1 MEVLS
6 ESSSI
11 KSESE
16 NSQIKMKLK
25 TNTGLWHH
33 SYFQK
38 ASDTYSTWWE
48 DGGHHDSREELN
60 EMIPVISF
68 YRN

>member
-1 MEVLS
+1 
-6 ESSSI
+6 
-11 KSESE
+11 
-16 NSQIKMKLK
+16 MKVRVARFFK
-25 TNTGLWHH
+25 VKNYTCHH

-60 EMIPVISF
+60 EMITVISF

>member
-1 MEVLS
+1 MENG
-6 ESSSI
+6 SSNI

-16 NSQIKMKLK
+16 SSKIKMKLK
-25 TNTGLWHH
+25 TDSGLWHH

-38 ASDTYSTWWE
+38 ASDTFSIRRE
-48 DGGHHDSREELN
+48 DDGHHDSREELN

-68 YRN
+68 YGN